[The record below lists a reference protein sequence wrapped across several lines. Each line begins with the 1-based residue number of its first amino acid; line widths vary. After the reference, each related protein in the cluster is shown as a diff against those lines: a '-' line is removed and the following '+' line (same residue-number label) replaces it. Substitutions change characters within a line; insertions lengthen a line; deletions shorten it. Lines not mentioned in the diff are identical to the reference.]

1 MSLFRSSSRSSTM
14 GVVLALSLSALRVCA
29 QSPDTPGYSDPQTP
43 PPAAAKPA
51 DGKPADAK
59 PAPPKPG
66 ALKPYSEVITA
77 EAKSEAGVFTVH
89 RIGEKVYYEIPPAM
103 LNREMLWST
112 EIAELPA
119 GFGYGG
125 TSAGDRVVRWTR
137 RNNKIYLRSVS
148 YQIRADGADGA
159 IRRAVEA
166 ASLEPI
172 IMAFDVETESKDKA
186 PVIEVT
192 RLYATDVPE
201 FSPKGQLGGAGLDP
215 ARSYIEKVKA
225 FPTNIETRSLMTY
238 TLGGP
243 TPGNPFGGRGP
254 RSNVNSVTAL
264 IHFSL
269 TLLPAKPMQGRYFD
283 SRVGY
288 FTERYEDYGSNTENR
303 VVPREYI
310 ARYRLEKKDPT
321 AKLSEPVKPI
331 VYYIGREVPEQWH
344 SYIKQGVEDW
354 QQAFEAAGYKNAIIC
369 KNAPTLEQDPDWD
382 EEDARYSVI
391 RWAPMAIEN
400 AMGPHIHD
408 PRSGEII
415 SAHII
420 VWHDVLKL
428 AQTWYFTQ
436 VGDLDPRAQKLPLP
450 ESLMGELMRYVVS
463 HEVGHTL
470 GLRHNHKASSSY
482 TCAQLRDAKFTEE
495 YGDEASI
502 MDYGRFNYVAQPG
515 DNARLIPKLGP
526 YDRFAIEWGYTPL
539 PDAKNPEAEK
549 PALDAIAARQVS
561 DPMLRFGGEDME
573 SQTDPSVQTEDLG
586 SDPIEATTYGLKNIA
601 RIAQML
607 IPATTKYGEDYDLL
621 KEMYTALDRQR
632 LTELMHV
639 LKLVGGVVQT
649 DYHAGRGDAVF
660 APTPKAQQAKAVRF
674 LLDNAL
680 TTPKDLILPG
690 VIARVEPYGVTDRV
704 LGEQRLI
711 LGALLSEGRV
721 RRMLDNQALVG
732 NAAYTPAQL
741 VADVQ
746 SGVWSELTQTRPVI
760 DIYRRNLQRAY
771 LQMAK
776 PMLVGDGATQ
786 SELRPILTH
795 ALVDLERTL
804 DRAIVKT
811 RDLATLS
818 HLRDCR
824 NQVDRI
830 LHPRV

>member
-1 MSLFRSSSRSSTM
+1 MSLTRSAM
-14 GVVLALSLSALRVCA
+14 PALILALILAALRVGA
-29 QSPDTPGYSDPQTP
+29 QT
-43 PPAAAKPA
+43 
-51 DGKPADAK
+51 
-59 PAPPKPG
+59 PAPPKPTDPKAPPASAKSTDG
-66 ALKPYSEVITA
+66 KPEDTKPKPPKPGELKPYSEIITA
-77 EAKSEAGVFTVH
+77 EAKSESGVFTVH
-89 RIGEKVYYEIPPAM
+89 RVGEKVYFEIPPAL

-112 EIAELPA
+112 EIAEVPA

-125 TSAGDRVVRWTR
+125 TAAGDRVVRWTR
-137 RNNKIYLRSVS
+137 RNNKIYLRNVS
-148 YQIRADGADGA
+148 YQIRADGTGA
-159 IRRAVEA
+159 IHRAVEA

-172 IMAFDVETESKDKA
+172 ILAFDVEAESKDKA
-186 PVIEVT
+186 PIIDVT
-192 RLYATDVPE
+192 RLYNTDVPE
-201 FSPKGQLGGAGLDP
+201 FSPKGQLGGTGLDA

-225 FPTNIETRSLMTY
+225 FPTNIEARCVMTY
-238 TLGGP
+238 GLGG
-243 TPGNPFGGRGP
+243 GNPFGGFRSRG
-254 RSNVNSVTAL
+254 NVNSVTAL
-264 IHFSL
+264 IHYSL
-269 TLLPAKPMQGRYFD
+269 VLLPEKPMAGRYFD

-288 FTERYEDYGSNTENR
+288 FTERFEDYGSNENR

-344 SYIKQGVEDW
+344 PYIKQAIEDW
-354 QQAFEAAGYKNAIIC
+354 QVAFEAAGYKNAIIC
-369 KNAPTLEQDPDWD
+369 KDAPTVAQDPDWD

-391 RWAPMAIEN
+391 RWAPVAIEN

-408 PRSGEII
+408 PRSGEIL

-428 AQTWYFTQ
+428 AQSWYFVQ
-436 VGDLDPRAQKLPLP
+436 CGDLDPRAQKLPLS
-450 ESLMGELMRYVVS
+450 EALTGDLIRYVVA

-482 TCAQLRDAKFTEE
+482 TCAQLRDAKFTEQ

-515 DNARLIPKLGP
+515 DNARLIPKIGP
-526 YDRFAIEWGYTPL
+526 YDVFAIEWGYTPL
-539 PDAKNPEAEK
+539 PNAKTPEAEK

-561 DPMLRFGGEDME
+561 DPMLRFGGESME
-573 SQTDPSVQTEDLG
+573 SLTDPSVQTEDLG
-586 SDPIEATTYGLKNIA
+586 SDPIEATYYGLKNIA
-601 RIAQML
+601 RIAQLL
-607 IPATTKYGEDYDLL
+607 IPATTKYGEDYDML
-621 KEMYTALDRQR
+621 KEMYAALDRQR

-639 LKLVGGVVQT
+639 LKLVGGVVET

-660 APTPKAQQAKAVRF
+660 VPTPKTQQAKAVRF
-674 LLDNAL
+674 LLANAL
-680 TTPKDLILPG
+680 TTPKDLLLPG

-704 LGEQRLI
+704 LSEQRLI
-711 LGALLSEGRV
+711 LGALLGDARI

-741 VADVQ
+741 VTDVQ
-746 SGVWSELTQTRPVI
+746 GGVWSELTQSRPLI

-771 LQMAK
+771 LQLAK
-776 PMLVGDGATQ
+776 PLLVGDGATQ

-795 ALVDLERTL
+795 ALIDLAHTL
-804 DRAIVKT
+804 DRAIAKT
-811 RDLATLS
+811 HDVATLS

-824 NQVDRI
+824 TQVDRI